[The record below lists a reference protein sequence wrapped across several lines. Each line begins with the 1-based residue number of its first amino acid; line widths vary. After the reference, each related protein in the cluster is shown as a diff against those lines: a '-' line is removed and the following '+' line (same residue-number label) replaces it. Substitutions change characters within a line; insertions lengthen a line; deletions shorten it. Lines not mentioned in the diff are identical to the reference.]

1 MVITAASCAG
11 EVGDACRI
19 DSDCGDGMLCTS
31 SGRCDYV
38 NAVVSGLGPRH
49 FGVGDVAVEID
60 NTVAFDAGFTIPD
73 PVDEDTG
80 GIDGADG
87 ETAGTAGDGADG
99 SDGADSAELQTSH
112 SCGADEPWL
121 GVPTECSA
129 QTNAFAAQEECPAVT
144 GVYMIRSMVMEAYG
158 GLTTMAPLANPIIE
172 QSIFD
177 GLVITMSVDGSFS
190 QACDFDL
197 VWSTGEPE
205 YNDDCTT
212 QYGSNMPVPIEGILD
227 GPAILRQIKYDWA
240 TGTLEGIVIKA
251 ELMSVVPEV
260 FRDTASGLVQEDLD
274 LDGDGV
280 NESVSSKFSVC
291 LTPYVPAT
299 PESD

>member
-31 SGRCDYV
+31 SGRCDSV

-49 FGVGDVAVEID
+49 FGIGDVAVEID
-60 NTVAFDAGFTIPD
+60 NTVAFDAGFTADCTDRRIPSSDSDD
-73 PVDEDTG
+73 PVGKDDT
-80 GIDGADG
+80 
-87 ETAGTAGDGADG
+87 EV
-99 SDGADSAELQTSH
+99 QTSH
-112 SCGADEPWL
+112 RCGADEPWL
-121 GVPTECSA
+121 DVPAECSA
-129 QTNAFAAQEECPAVT
+129 QTDAFTAQDECPAVT

-172 QSIFD
+172 ESILD

-190 QACDFDL
+190 QGCEFNT
-197 VWSTGEPE
+197 VWSTGKPE

-260 FRDTASGLVQEDLD
+260 FRETASGLVQEDLD
-274 LDGDGV
+274 LDCDGV

-291 LTPYVPAT
+291 LTPYIPAT